1 MKEHI
6 LPIETNPPYKSFQEP
21 AFFLG
26 ILLTNPQYINK
37 FYNGYINLKYDAN
50 LLWLNMCYPKYN
62 WYTYDECDM
71 DIESLVIKGNPYIVG
86 KKDPYD
92 HIMELMK
99 NALLRGYYVN
109 GFCDEFYISNKKNF
123 RRIHN
128 FHDFLLFGLCEEEQY
143 FMSIGYRND
152 GQYGTYK
159 IPFNEMYESL
169 IWREENGQ
177 LVNNHGIAKYEFIKE
192 KPNREYKTDI
202 KTIQK
207 ELKNLLASKQIT
219 NEKNIFYGIN
229 GYKKFCETLPEEF
242 DIRCLRLI
250 LEHKQIMYNRIIH
263 IAKTL
268 KIQIDDIISKYET
281 IKNLAETMFHNSI
294 RSILVNDTKLKI
306 HVKKSLYYILEEE
319 IPILNELSEKL
330 NEVQNGTEVS
340 QA

>member
-128 FHDFLLFGLCEEEQY
+128 FHDFLLFGLCEDLPYLSKAYFENDVSCYLEE
-143 FMSIGYRND
+143 D
-152 GQYGTYK
+152 G
-159 IPFNEMYESL
+159 
-169 IWREENGQ
+169 
-177 LVNNHGIAKYEFIKE
+177 
-192 KPNREYKTDI
+192 
-202 KTIQK
+202 
-207 ELKNLLASKQIT
+207 
-219 NEKNIFYGIN
+219 
-229 GYKKFCETLPEEF
+229 
-242 DIRCLRLI
+242 
-250 LEHKQIMYNRIIH
+250 
-263 IAKTL
+263 
-268 KIQIDDIISKYET
+268 DIIG
-281 IKNLAETMFHNSI
+281 LLLFHKKPSGTLEVVIMQVLGNE
-294 RSILVNDTKLKI
+294 
-306 HVKKSLYYILEEE
+306 HVKDLLSMMCQALSAAKE
-319 IPILNELSEKL
+319 IYDQQTEICIDRHNYSTLALSEKL
-330 NEVQNGTEVS
+330 FPRGFGIPVYTGSRNER
-340 QA
+340 